1 MIRMIRIALIILL
14 LPLLLAC
21 GDDRDTT
28 DSSETPAA
36 QMGFTFFELGNNTIL
51 TKSIRNSLTDKL
63 GRDAIE
69 RRSILDLDIN
79 YRGFLMDYFPDLAEL
94 NRKLNF
100 PPGERVEHNTVKL
113 MYRYARKKDVPFD
126 LVELVFSDYSQ
137 KPILFKISF
146 KVDEGNTVEALKEKY
161 GMPESINWQKENGRS
176 MVWKMSGDT
185 LILNLIPNRFGA
197 YDYQIVI
204 YYTEN
209 LQQLIEMER
218 KEKEARE
225 LQRAKTGKKAF

>member
-1 MIRMIRIALIILL
+1 MIRITLIILL
-14 LPLLLAC
+14 LPLLLSC
-21 GDDRDTT
+21 GDDRDTA
-28 DSSETPAA
+28 DSSESPAD
-36 QMGFTFFELGNNTIL
+36 QIGFTFFELGKNTIL
-51 TKSIRNSLTDKL
+51 TKSVRNGLNAKL

-69 RRSILDLDIN
+69 RRSILDLEIN
-79 YRGFLMDYFPDLAEL
+79 YRGFLNDYFPDLDEL

-146 KVDEGNTVEALKEKY
+146 KADEGNTVEALKEKY

-176 MVWKMSGDT
+176 MVWKKASDT
-185 LILNLIPNRFGA
+185 LILNFIPNRIGD
-197 YDYQIVI
+197 YDHQIVI
-204 YYTEN
+204 YYTES

>member
-1 MIRMIRIALIILL
+1 MIRIALIISFLL
-14 LPLLLAC
+14 LLSC
-21 GDDRDTT
+21 SDDRDKG
-28 DSSETPAA
+28 DSSEPPAV
-36 QMGFTFFELGNNTIL
+36 QIGFTFFELGKNTVL
-51 TKSIRNSLTDKL
+51 TKSVRNNLNDKL

-69 RRSILDLDIN
+69 RRSILDLEVN
-79 YRGFLMDYFPDLAEL
+79 YRGFLNDYLPDLDKL

-113 MYRYARKKDVPFD
+113 MYRYARKKEVPFD

-146 KVDEGNTVEALKEKY
+146 KADEGNTVEALKERY
-161 GMPESINWQKENGRS
+161 GLPESINWQKENGRS
-176 MVWKMSGDT
+176 MVWKKAGDT
-185 LILNLIPNRFGA
+185 LILNFIPNRFGG
-197 YDYQIVI
+197 YDHQIVI
-204 YYTEN
+204 YFTES